1 MSTINEAFR
10 AKLLADA
17 TVAARFGSRIY
28 PLIAPQNASM
38 PYIIYSRSGSP
49 MQVASGTN
57 ASRTATINLQ
67 IVDDDY
73 DDAWTAA
80 DEVSAV
86 LRAWTDAAGTPSVSG
101 CDLQEGSE
109 RDDGFELTE
118 DGEAFDWVSVSQDY
132 EVYYS

>member
-1 MSTINEAFR
+1 MTINEAFR

-17 TVAARFGSRIY
+17 TVSARFGSRIY
-28 PLIAPQNASM
+28 PLIAPQNAAL

-67 IVDDDY
+67 IIDDDY

-101 CDLQEGSE
+101 CDLMDGSE

-118 DGEAFDWVSVSQDY
+118 DGESFDWVAVSQDY
-132 EVYYS
+132 EVSYS